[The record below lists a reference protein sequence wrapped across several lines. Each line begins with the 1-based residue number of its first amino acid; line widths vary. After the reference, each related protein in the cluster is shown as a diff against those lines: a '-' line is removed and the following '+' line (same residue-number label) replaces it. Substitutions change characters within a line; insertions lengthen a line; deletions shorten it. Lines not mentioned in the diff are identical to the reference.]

1 MPRIHP
7 TAIVDP
13 RVELADDVEIGPYC
27 LLEGRIRIGA
37 GTRLRGHCFLQGP
50 LVIGEGNDLWPFCA
64 IGVAPQTLHFD
75 PDKEGPGT
83 IIGDRNVFREHS
95 SVHRAI
101 HETEPTRIG
110 NHNLFMDSAH
120 AGHDVQMADHVVAAK
135 GAAIGGHAI
144 IEDHVIIGGNSGVHQ
159 FVRLGRGCMLSG
171 SGGTALDVLP
181 WFTVTLLNVAG
192 SFNIIGLRRHG
203 FTSDQID
210 TVRWIYR
217 LFCRSG
223 LPLAVATER
232 LQERAGDSVA
242 DEYLAFLSKST
253 RAICTLRGR
262 RSGREKTES
271 VSAR

>member
-27 LLEGRIRIGA
+27 ILEGRIRIGS

-50 LVIGEGNDLWPFCA
+50 LEIGEGNDLWPFCS
-64 IGVAPQTLHFD
+64 IGVAPQTLDFD
-75 PDKEGPGT
+75 PAMDGPGT
-83 IIGDRNVFREHS
+83 VIGNRNVFREHS

-110 NHNLFMDSAH
+110 NHNLFMDSGH
-120 AGHDVQMADHVVAAK
+120 AGHDVQMGDRIVVAN

-159 FVRLGRGCMLSG
+159 FVRLGRGCFLSG
-171 SGGTALDVLP
+171 SGGSALDVMP

-203 FTSDQID
+203 FTSEQID
-210 TVRWIYR
+210 TVRWVYR

-223 LPLAVATER
+223 LPVATAKER
-232 LQERAGDSVA
+232 LAERAGDPII
-242 DEYLAFLSKST
+242 DEYLAFISKSS
-253 RAICTLRGR
+253 RALCTMRGR
-262 RSGREKTES
+262 RDGRERVES
-271 VSAR
+271 VEAR

>member
-50 LVIGEGNDLWPFCA
+50 MTIGEHNDLWPFCS
-64 IGVAPQTLHFD
+64 IGVAPQTLHFR
-75 PDKEGPGT
+75 PDDEGSGT
-83 IIGDRNVFREHS
+83 VIGDHNVFREHS

-101 HETEPTRIG
+101 HPTEPTRIG
-110 NHNLFMDSAH
+110 HHNLFMDSAH
-120 AGHDVQMADHVVAAK
+120 AGHDVQMADRVVVAN

-171 SGGTALDVLP
+171 SGGSALDVMP
-181 WFTVTLLNVAG
+181 WFLVTLLNVAG
-192 SFNIIGLRRHG
+192 SFNIVGLRRQG
-203 FTSDQID
+203 CTSEEID
-210 TVRWIYR
+210 TVRWVYR

-223 LPLAVATER
+223 LPVNVAKER
-232 LQERAGDSVA
+232 LAERAGDPVI
-242 DEYLAFLSKST
+242 DEYLTFISRSS
-253 RAICTLRGR
+253 RALCTMRGR
-262 RSGREKTES
+262 RDGRERVES
-271 VSAR
+271 FETR